1 MPKNQQA
8 GSFSFSSLGTSNRT
22 VGAAL
27 VGAGGSRPG
36 AGGLARLYNWCGRNQ
51 PDNIVA
57 CVFGGETSLWVLGGS
72 SGSIVGVEPGVE
84 PGAGTTRVPEL
95 YTSPDGV
102 TWTAVVNQP
111 FTQGI
116 LSGVFYE
123 HGLWFATCQN
133 TNSST
138 MAVSKDG
145 LRWTPLGNNDPF
157 ATFATP
163 GGGVIQ
169 PISSAVFVTYAQ
181 GQWVACGKKGLL
193 GSYSTLATSRDGY
206 SWTLVPNTQSTLYFT
221 QIAYGNGV
229 WVAVGGNGFAS
240 STDLLNWSTLT
251 PTPGPSRPSLVG
263 GGNSVTFNGIHWV
276 VLYAS
281 TLYYT
286 LSPDAGWNEL
296 SPKSKGFSNVLFFN
310 GIWFL
315 YGVSG
320 LYTSTDANLD
330 TWDSTRLNKTVYG
343 IAYAQGV
350 FVVCGTGADSLV
362 YSTDGTNWTSVS
374 FDSTPLIRMVSVGFQ
389 GGKWIAV
396 GTPNIYSM
404 GSQSQVVAS
413 SRDGIAWSISSFPVP
428 TAQLNVVQNSGHGA
442 VTYGMVRGGGGGG
455 P

>member
-57 CVFGGETSLWVLGGS
+57 CVFGGETSLWVLG
-72 SGSIVGVEPGVE
+72 GSIVGVEPGVE

-157 ATFATP
+157 ATP
-163 GGGVIQ
+163 GGGVIK
-169 PISSAVFVTYAQ
+169 PISSALLRMPKGNGWLVEKKDFLARILPWPPHGMDIVGRWFRIHSLLYTLHRLLTEMVC
-181 GQWVACGKKGLL
+181 GWQWGGTGLL
-193 GSYSTLATSRDGY
+193 L
-206 SWTLVPNTQSTLYFT
+206 P
-221 QIAYGNGV
+221 QI
-229 WVAVGGNGFAS
+229 
-240 STDLLNWSTLT
+240 
-251 PTPGPSRPSLVG
+251 
-263 GGNSVTFNGIHWV
+263 
-276 VLYAS
+276 
-281 TLYYT
+281 
-286 LSPDAGWNEL
+286 
-296 SPKSKGFSNVLFFN
+296 
-310 GIWFL
+310 
-315 YGVSG
+315 
-320 LYTSTDANLD
+320 
-330 TWDSTRLNKTVYG
+330 
-343 IAYAQGV
+343 
-350 FVVCGTGADSLV
+350 C
-362 YSTDGTNWTSVS
+362 
-374 FDSTPLIRMVSVGFQ
+374 
-389 GGKWIAV
+389 
-396 GTPNIYSM
+396 
-404 GSQSQVVAS
+404 
-413 SRDGIAWSISSFPVP
+413 
-428 TAQLNVVQNSGHGA
+428 
-442 VTYGMVRGGGGGG
+442 
-455 P
+455 